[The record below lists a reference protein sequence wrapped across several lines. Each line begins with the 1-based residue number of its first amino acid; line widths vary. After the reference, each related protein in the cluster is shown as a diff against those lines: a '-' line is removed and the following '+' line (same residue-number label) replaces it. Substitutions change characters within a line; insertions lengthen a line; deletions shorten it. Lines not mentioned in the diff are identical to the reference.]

1 VINMAQ
7 AHYIKNLYE
16 NEEKSLR
23 EISRITELSFQTVQ
37 KYAYQSNWN
46 AEHLPNMDPERYP
59 VLGKHIATID
69 DWLEEDKRQPR
80 KQRHTI
86 TRIYHRLQK
95 EFGFEGCYS
104 SVKRYVRKKKYL
116 MHESV
121 TGYLPLSQ
129 PMGYAQVDFGEFKYY
144 DGLGRDNIA
153 YALTISAPFSNMA
166 FTQVFKSQ
174 NQECLLEGMKHI
186 FHYMGGVPIRIKADN
201 MTTAVAHVLKG
212 TERTL
217 SDGFARFKLH
227 YRFGADFCN
236 PASGNEKGNVENKV
250 GYSRRNFFVP
260 VPTIENFEEYNK
272 KLWGLCEEDAERDH
286 YKIGVPIKDLW
297 EQERKCLLALPE
309 NEYLV
314 FRYESAR
321 ISNYGY
327 VTVDTNKY
335 GVFLSLRVKRHS

>member
-1 VINMAQ
+1 MAKAQ
-7 AHYIKNLYE
+7 CIKNLYQ
-16 NEEKSLR
+16 NGEKALR
-23 EISRITELSFQTVQ
+23 GISRITELSFQTVQ

>member
-1 VINMAQ
+1 
-7 AHYIKNLYE
+7 
-16 NEEKSLR
+16 
-23 EISRITELSFQTVQ
+23 
-37 KYAYQSNWN
+37 
-46 AEHLPNMDPERYP
+46 
-59 VLGKHIATID
+59 
-69 DWLEEDKRQPR
+69 
-80 KQRHTI
+80 
-86 TRIYHRLQK
+86 
-95 EFGFEGCYS
+95 
-104 SVKRYVRKKKYL
+104 
-116 MHESV
+116 
-121 TGYLPLSQ
+121 
-129 PMGYAQVDFGEFKYY
+129 
-144 DGLGRDNIA
+144 
-153 YALTISAPFSNMA
+153 
-166 FTQVFKSQ
+166 
-174 NQECLLEGMKHI
+174 
-186 FHYMGGVPIRIKADN
+186 

-217 SDGFARFKLH
+217 SNGFARFKLH

-272 KLWGLCEEDAERDH
+272 KLWVLCEEDAERDH

-335 GVFLSLRVKRHS
+335 GVSPELAGQTAQLKIHFDKVEIFYEHTLLKVYSRSYGRNEEVVDWKQYVGILCKKPGAVEHTRFFNQLPKLWQEHLKATEGKERKTALMLLMEIVQDGNAELCDDVLSLAGQYGRSDAESIRQCYYNIAKKTRSIEPLTLGVTMQLLNYIPNLSAYDNLMGGGMNV